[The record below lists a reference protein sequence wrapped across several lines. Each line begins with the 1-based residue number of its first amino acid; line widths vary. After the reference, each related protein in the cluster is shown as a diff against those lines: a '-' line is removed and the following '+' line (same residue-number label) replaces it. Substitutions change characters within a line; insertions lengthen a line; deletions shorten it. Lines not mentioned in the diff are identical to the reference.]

1 LNKQPLGDQ
10 NQGREIREDMQNT
23 TGQHG
28 HRYNNVLI
36 AEQNNGKRFIMG
48 CASLLETSVCDNES
62 FYTDT
67 FIL

>member
-1 LNKQPLGDQ
+1 LNKQTLGDQ

-36 AEQNNGKRFIMG
+36 AGQRRMENV
-48 CASLLETSVCDNES
+48 LLWDVQAC
-62 FYTDT
+62 
-67 FIL
+67 